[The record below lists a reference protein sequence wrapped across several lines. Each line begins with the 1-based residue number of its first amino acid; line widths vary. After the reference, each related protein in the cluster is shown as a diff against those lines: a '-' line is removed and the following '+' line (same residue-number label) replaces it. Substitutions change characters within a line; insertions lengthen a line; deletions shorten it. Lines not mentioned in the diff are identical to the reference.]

1 MVPVKGTM
9 RIGFGD
15 TLYWIALINSRD
27 QWHQRAVSINAELSE
42 ARLVTT
48 DSVLT
53 ELANFFAEYGEVM
66 RRKVALAIR
75 SVLSDEE
82 VEVLS
87 ESRQTFLDG
96 LMLYESR
103 SDKAYSLTDCIA
115 MNVMSKCGITDVLTH
130 DTQFLSEEHRKT

>member
-1 MVPVKGTM
+1 MSTV
-9 RIGFGD
+9 FAD

-27 QWHQRAVSINAELSE
+27 QWHQRAVSLNSDLID

-53 ELANFFAEYGEVM
+53 ELANFFAEYGDLM

-75 SVLSDEE
+75 AVLSDEQ
-82 VEVLS
+82 VEVLT

-96 LMLYESR
+96 LALYESR

-115 MNVMSKCGITDVLTH
+115 MNIMRKRGITDVLTH
-130 DTQFLSEEHRKT
+130 DIHFTQEGFRILL

>member
-1 MVPVKGTM
+1 M
-9 RIGFGD
+9 RIVFAD

-42 ARLVTT
+42 ARLLTT

>member
-1 MVPVKGTM
+1 MSTV
-9 RIGFGD
+9 FAYSQ
-15 TLYWIALINSRD
+15 YWIALINSRD
-27 QWHQRAVSINAELSE
+27 QWRQRAISISAELDD

-53 ELANFFAEYGEVM
+53 ELANFFAEYGIIM

-75 SVLSDEE
+75 TVLSDEQ

-87 ESRQTFLDG
+87 ETRQTFLDG
-96 LMLYESR
+96 LTLYESR

-115 MNVMSKCGITDVLTH
+115 MNVMRRRVITDVLTH
-130 DTQFLSEEHRKT
+130 DTHFAQEGFNILL

>member
-1 MVPVKGTM
+1 MSTV
-9 RIGFGD
+9 FAD

-27 QWHQRAVSINAELSE
+27 QWHPRAISINAELGD

-48 DSVLT
+48 DSVPT
-53 ELANFFAEYGEVM
+53 ELANFFAEYGILM

-75 SVLSDEE
+75 IVLSDEQ

-96 LMLYESR
+96 LTLYESR

-115 MNVMSKCGITDVLTH
+115 MNVMRKRGITDVLTN
-130 DTQFLSEEHRKT
+130 DTHFTQEGFHILL

>member
-1 MVPVKGTM
+1 M
-9 RIGFGD
+9 RIVFAD
-15 TLYWIALINSRD
+15 TLYWIALTNSRD
-27 QWHQRAVSINAELSE
+27 QWHQRAVSINAEFSE

-66 RRKVALAIR
+66 RGKVALAIR

-96 LMLYESR
+96 LMLFRIAFRQSLQPHRLHCDERHEEARHCRRAYE
-103 SDKAYSLTDCIA
+103 
-115 MNVMSKCGITDVLTH
+115 
-130 DTQFLSEEHRKT
+130 

>member
-1 MVPVKGTM
+1 MPIHSTGLLSLTRGTS
-9 RIGFGD
+9 G
-15 TLYWIALINSRD
+15 AK
-27 QWHQRAVSINAELSE
+27 RAVSINTEFSE

-82 VEVLS
+82 VEVWS

-115 MNVMSKCGITDVLTH
+115 MNVMRKRGITDVLTN
-130 DTQFLSEEHRKT
+130 DTHFTQEGFHVLL